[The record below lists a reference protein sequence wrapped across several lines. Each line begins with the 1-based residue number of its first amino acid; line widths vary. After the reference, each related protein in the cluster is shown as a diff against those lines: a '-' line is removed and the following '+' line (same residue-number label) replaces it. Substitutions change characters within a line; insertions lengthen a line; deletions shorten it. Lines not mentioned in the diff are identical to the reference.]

1 MPEKIREELQNILK
15 NDPDNYSKIL
25 ELSNQLS
32 KFDENNVRFSVDAG
46 IINRLGMELVARHET
61 AVSELVKNAY
71 DADSTKVK
79 ILFKNSSNIG
89 GILEIHDNGSGMT
102 REQLING
109 FMRLS
114 SSEKMHFPLSPKYN
128 RKRAGKK
135 GIGRFS
141 AQRLGQKLTII
152 TQTINSQQALKITI
166 NWDEFLGD
174 SDLLSVTNQISL
186 IDKVQDEGTILIIEQ
201 LRDSWSKAQIERVY
215 RYASEILQPFPLSK
229 TKKQLKTSDD
239 PGFKLNC
246 IKMDN
251 GKSETIADE
260 KTMFFEHAV
269 AEIDAYVD
277 NEGYMYSSIQ
287 SKKLDYKEKDLV
299 LNPNKPYNSLK
310 NVSIKAHY
318 FLYNSVDTN
327 FIPKHVETS
336 IREKAKQQGGIRLY
350 RNGFRVLPYG
360 EPDDDWLGLDASV
373 RKRSL
378 LPGHGNINFFGFI
391 EVNNDY
397 GEQFEELS
405 NREGLIESDTLD
417 ELEDFGYKVLTDSAR
432 RIAEIRGRK
441 VSAGQ
446 KDWKKEPEEV
456 INEVIT
462 ELKEII
468 DTADENNTELEQ
480 GNSLITK
487 NRLSEIAKELEVA
500 QKEQKDRKQEFIKE
514 MNLLRILAALWFNY
528 WRVYS

>member
-269 AEIDAYVD
+269 AEIDAYV
-277 NEGYMYSSIQ
+277 
-287 SKKLDYKEKDLV
+287 
-299 LNPNKPYNSLK
+299 
-310 NVSIKAHY
+310 
-318 FLYNSVDTN
+318 
-327 FIPKHVETS
+327 
-336 IREKAKQQGGIRLY
+336 
-350 RNGFRVLPYG
+350 
-360 EPDDDWLGLDASV
+360 
-373 RKRSL
+373 
-378 LPGHGNINFFGFI
+378 
-391 EVNNDY
+391 
-397 GEQFEELS
+397 
-405 NREGLIESDTLD
+405 
-417 ELEDFGYKVLTDSAR
+417 
-432 RIAEIRGRK
+432 
-441 VSAGQ
+441 
-446 KDWKKEPEEV
+446 
-456 INEVIT
+456 
-462 ELKEII
+462 
-468 DTADENNTELEQ
+468 
-480 GNSLITK
+480 
-487 NRLSEIAKELEVA
+487 
-500 QKEQKDRKQEFIKE
+500 
-514 MNLLRILAALWFNY
+514 
-528 WRVYS
+528 